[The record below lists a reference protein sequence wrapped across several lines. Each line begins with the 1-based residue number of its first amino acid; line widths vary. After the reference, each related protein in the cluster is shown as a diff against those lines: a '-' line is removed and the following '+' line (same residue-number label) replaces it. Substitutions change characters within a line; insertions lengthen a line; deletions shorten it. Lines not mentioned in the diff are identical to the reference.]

1 MNQDSCIAAEKAWIE
16 IQDNVKGISISVLR
30 ILASLL
36 TEVRFYIT
44 TENGGQRIEIFG
56 SPLRVYE
63 SRCMLSAWI
72 EILASLL
79 RMCESRFRH
88 LPLKMKSKILV
99 FIWDSKISY
108 SHLAVENMNW
118 HSHGPTE
125 KGWLVIPM
133 LLKIDVFSV
142 DLRIMTKRSAPTPL
156 ALIARMSQPLPSDLS
171 AVQITQ
177 LVSKASKERSN
188 LDDLL
193 IQKLSAFQECETA
206 LSAAKK
212 GGPNS
217 SENWDSSAGDGK
229 RLAKPGWSD

>member
-36 TEVRFYIT
+36 TEVRFHIT
-44 TENGGQRIEIFG
+44 TENGGQRIEIFR
-56 SPLRVYE
+56 SPLRVHE

-108 SHLAVENMNW
+108 SHLAVENVNW
-118 HSHGPTE
+118 HSHGPTQKE
-125 KGWLVIPM
+125 RIVIPM
-133 LLKIDVFSV
+133 SLFDTVKKDCVTIQNVWSRCPCSCSESRKGDSHVIENSCILRWSA
-142 DLRIMTKRSAPTPL
+142 DLRIKAKRSAPTPSL
-156 ALIARMSQPLPSDLS
+156 PLIA
-171 AVQITQ
+171 
-177 LVSKASKERSN
+177 
-188 LDDLL
+188 
-193 IQKLSAFQECETA
+193 
-206 LSAAKK
+206 
-212 GGPNS
+212 
-217 SENWDSSAGDGK
+217 
-229 RLAKPGWSD
+229 

>member
-1 MNQDSCIAAEKAWIE
+1 M
-16 IQDNVKGISISVLR
+16 
-30 ILASLL
+30 
-36 TEVRFYIT
+36 
-44 TENGGQRIEIFG
+44 
-56 SPLRVYE
+56 
-63 SRCMLSAWI
+63 
-72 EILASLL
+72 
-79 RMCESRFRH
+79 
-88 LPLKMKSKILV
+88 
-99 FIWDSKISY
+99 
-108 SHLAVENMNW
+108 
-118 HSHGPTE
+118 
-125 KGWLVIPM
+125 IPM

-212 GGPNS
+212 EFQIHRKIETARREMERDLKNVDDQIKALELKKHEEKERYEEKLRVLQRVTLHTYS
-217 SENWDSSAGDGK
+217 Q
-229 RLAKPGWSD
+229 